1 MLQRI
6 FFSCLLIIG
15 FKVAGAQTK
24 PYNNEMYVWNHS
36 WIVAKP
42 SNTSLPQV
50 LVIGDSHAERYYP
63 VVNNLLKDKATVSKI
78 TTSLSMG
85 DPTFMSHLSGL
96 LGNFTFDY
104 IFFNNGLHGVLYS
117 PAEYA
122 SYVSKVYKLLKKNNP
137 SATIIWVNTTARR
150 VPNNLDSFDAY
161 HQDVI
166 ERNKYVAAFC
176 AKKNV
181 KVLDFFSLTVNDKS
195 LFTQDGIHVNEA
207 GVAAQ
212 AKLIA
217 EVVK

>member
-1 MLQRI
+1 MKNII
-6 FFSCLLIIG
+6 FG
-15 FKVAGAQTK
+15 FALFVCISAGAQSK

-36 WIVAKP
+36 WIVARP
-42 SNTSLPQV
+42 EMSSQPQV
-50 LVIGDSHAERYYP
+50 LVIGDSHVERYYP
-63 VVNNLLKDKATVSKI
+63 VVNNLLKDKAVVSKI

-85 DPTFMSHLSGL
+85 DATFMPQLAGL
-96 LGNFTFDY
+96 LAGHKFDY
-104 IFFNNGLHGVLYS
+104 VFFNNGLHGVLYS
-117 PAEYA
+117 PAQYA
-122 SYVSKVYKLLKKNNP
+122 SYISKVYKLLKKNNP
-137 SATIIWVNTTARR
+137 SATIVWVNTTARR

-176 AKKNV
+176 AKKDV

-217 EVVK
+217 AEVK

>member
-1 MLQRI
+1 MRNIICFLLMLASITLQ
-6 FFSCLLIIG
+6 
-15 FKVAGAQTK
+15 AQTK
-24 PYNNEMYVWNHS
+24 SYNNETISWNHS
-36 WIVAKP
+36 WIVKSTPAQ
-42 SNTSLPQV
+42 NLPNV
-50 LVIGDSHAERYYP
+50 LLIGDSHVERYYP
-63 VVNNLLKDKATVSKI
+63 VVNNLLKDKAVVSKI

-85 DPTFMSHLSGL
+85 DATFMPQLAGL
-96 LGNFTFDY
+96 LAGHKFDY

-117 PAEYA
+117 PSEYA
-122 SYVSKVYKLLKKNNP
+122 SYISKVYKLLKKNNP
-137 SATIIWVNTTARR
+137 LATIIWVNATARR

-217 EVVK
+217 AEVK

>member
-1 MLQRI
+1 MKNI
-6 FFSCLLIIG
+6 ICGLLLFVCIS
-15 FKVAGAQTK
+15 AGAQTK
-24 PYNNEMYVWNHS
+24 SYNNETISWNHS
-36 WIVAKP
+36 WIVKSTPAQ
-42 SNTSLPQV
+42 NLPNV
-50 LVIGDSHAERYYP
+50 LLIGDSHVERYYP
-63 VVNNLLKDKATVSKI
+63 VVNNLLKDKAVVSKI

-85 DPTFMSHLSGL
+85 DPSFMPQLAGL
-96 LGNFTFDY
+96 LAGHKFDY

-122 SYVSKVYKLLKKNNP
+122 SYISKVYKLLTKNNP

-181 KVLDFFSLTVNDKS
+181 KVLDFFTLTVNDKS

-217 EVVK
+217 AEVK

>member
-1 MLQRI
+1 MKI
-6 FFSCLLIIG
+6 YICGLLLFASIS
-15 FKVAGAQTK
+15 AGAQTK
-24 PYNNEMYVWNHS
+24 ASKNEMYVWNHS
-36 WIVAKP
+36 WIIAKP
-42 SNTSLPQV
+42 SNTSQPQV

-63 VVNNLLKDKATVSKI
+63 VVANLLKDKATVSKI

-85 DPTFMSHLSGL
+85 DPTFIPHLSGL
-96 LGNFTFDY
+96 LGDFKFDY

-122 SYVSKVYKLLKKNNP
+122 SYISKVYKLLKKNNP
-137 SATIIWVNTTARR
+137 SVNIIWVNTTARR

-217 EVVK
+217 AEVK

>member
-1 MLQRI
+1 MKNIICI
-6 FFSCLLIIG
+6 FALFVCIS
-15 FKVAGAQTK
+15 AGGQTK
-24 PYNNEMYVWNHS
+24 SYNNETISWNHS
-36 WIVAKP
+36 WIVKSTPAQ
-42 SNTSLPQV
+42 NLPNV
-50 LVIGDSHAERYYP
+50 LLIGDSHVERYYP
-63 VVNNLLKDKATVSKI
+63 VVNNLLKDKAVVSKI

-85 DPTFMSHLSGL
+85 DVTFMPQLAGL
-96 LGNFTFDY
+96 LAGHKFDY

-122 SYVSKVYKLLKKNNP
+122 SYISKVYKLLTKNNP
-137 SATIIWVNTTARR
+137 SVKFVWANTTARR
-150 VPNNLDSFDAY
+150 VPNKLDSFDAY
-161 HQDVI
+161 HADVI

-181 KVLDFFSLTVNDKS
+181 KVLDFFGLTVNDKS

-217 EVVK
+217 AEVK

>member
-1 MLQRI
+1 MKNI
-6 FFSCLLIIG
+6 ICGLLLFVYIS
-15 FKVAGAQTK
+15 AGAQTK
-24 PYNNEMYVWNHS
+24 SHNNETISWNHS
-36 WIVAKP
+36 WIVKSTPAQ
-42 SNTSLPQV
+42 NLPNV
-50 LVIGDSHAERYYP
+50 LLIGDSHVERYYP
-63 VVNNLLKDKATVSKI
+63 VVNNLLKDKAVVSKI

-85 DPTFMSHLSGL
+85 DATFMPQLAGL
-96 LGNFTFDY
+96 LAGHKFDY

-117 PAEYA
+117 PSEYA
-122 SYVSKVYKLLKKNNP
+122 SYISKVYKLLKKNNP
-137 SATIIWVNTTARR
+137 LATIIWVNTTARR

-217 EVVK
+217 AEVK

>member
-1 MLQRI
+1 MKNIICFLLMLASITLQ
-6 FFSCLLIIG
+6 
-15 FKVAGAQTK
+15 AQTK
-24 PYNNEMYVWNHS
+24 SYNNETISWNHS
-36 WIVAKP
+36 WIVKSTPAQ
-42 SNTSLPQV
+42 NLPNV
-50 LVIGDSHAERYYP
+50 LLIGDSHVERYYP
-63 VVNNLLKDKATVSKI
+63 VVNNLLKDKAVVSKI

-85 DPTFMSHLSGL
+85 DATFMPQLAGL
-96 LGNFTFDY
+96 LAGHKFDY

-122 SYVSKVYKLLKKNNP
+122 SYIIKVYKLLKKNNP
-137 SATIIWVNTTARR
+137 LATIIWVNITARR
-150 VPNNLDSFDAY
+150 LPNQLDSFDAY

-217 EVVK
+217 AEVK

>member
-1 MLQRI
+1 MKNII
-6 FFSCLLIIG
+6 FRLLLFVCIS
-15 FKVAGAQTK
+15 AGAQTK

-36 WIVAKP
+36 WIVARP
-42 SNTSLPQV
+42 EMSSQPQV

-63 VVNNLLKDKATVSKI
+63 VVNNLLKDKATISKI

-85 DPTFMSHLSGL
+85 DPTFMRHLSGL
-96 LGNFTFDY
+96 LGDYTFDY

-117 PAEYA
+117 PVQYA
-122 SYVSKVYKLLKKNNP
+122 SYISKVYKLLKKNNP
-137 SATIIWVNTTARR
+137 SANIIWVNTTARR
-150 VPNNLDSFDAY
+150 VPNQLDSFDAY
-161 HQDVI
+161 HLDVI

-217 EVVK
+217 AEVK

>member
-1 MLQRI
+1 MKI
-6 FFSCLLIIG
+6 YICGLLLFASIST
-15 FKVAGAQTK
+15 GAQTK
-24 PYNNEMYVWNHS
+24 ASNNEMYVWNHS
-36 WIVAKP
+36 WIIAKP
-42 SNTSLPQV
+42 SNTSQPQV

-63 VVNNLLKDKATVSKI
+63 VVANLLKDKATVSKI

-85 DPTFMSHLSGL
+85 DPTFIPHLSGL
-96 LGNFTFDY
+96 LGDYTFDY

-122 SYVSKVYKLLKKNNP
+122 SYISKVYKLLKKNNP
-137 SATIIWVNTTARR
+137 SGNIIWVNTTARR

-176 AKKNV
+176 AKKNL

-217 EVVK
+217 AEVK

>member
-1 MLQRI
+1 MKNIICFLLMLASITLQ
-6 FFSCLLIIG
+6 
-15 FKVAGAQTK
+15 AQTK
-24 PYNNEMYVWNHS
+24 SYNNETISWNHS
-36 WIVAKP
+36 WIVKSTPAQ
-42 SNTSLPQV
+42 NLPNV
-50 LVIGDSHAERYYP
+50 LLIGDSHVERYYP
-63 VVNNLLKDKATVSKI
+63 VVNNLLKDKAVVSKI

-85 DPTFMSHLSGL
+85 DATFMPQLAGL
-96 LGNFTFDY
+96 LAGHKFDY

-122 SYVSKVYKLLKKNNP
+122 SYIIKVYKLLKKNNP
-137 SATIIWVNTTARR
+137 LATIIWVNTTARR
-150 VPNNLDSFDAY
+150 LPNQLDSFDAY

-217 EVVK
+217 AEVK

>member
-1 MLQRI
+1 MKNIISFLLLLASITLQ
-6 FFSCLLIIG
+6 
-15 FKVAGAQTK
+15 AQTK
-24 PYNNEMYVWNHS
+24 SYNNETISWNHS
-36 WIVAKP
+36 WIVKSTPAQ
-42 SNTSLPQV
+42 NLPNI
-50 LVIGDSHAERYYP
+50 LLIGDSHVERYYP
-63 VVNNLLKDKATVSKI
+63 VVNNLLKDKAVVSKI

-85 DPTFMSHLSGL
+85 DATFMPQLAGL
-96 LGNFTFDY
+96 LAGHKFDY

-117 PAEYA
+117 PAQYA
-122 SYVSKVYKLLKKNNP
+122 SYISKVYKLLKKNNP

-166 ERNKYVAAFC
+166 ERNKYVATFC

-212 AKLIA
+212 AKMIA
-217 EVVK
+217 AQVK

>member
-1 MLQRI
+1 V
-6 FFSCLLIIG
+6 LL
-15 FKVAGAQTK
+15 
-24 PYNNEMYVWNHS
+24 
-36 WIVAKP
+36 
-42 SNTSLPQV
+42 
-50 LVIGDSHAERYYP
+50 IGDSHVERYYP
-63 VVNNLLKDKATVSKI
+63 VVNNLLKDKAVVSKI
-78 TTSLSMG
+78 TTSLGMG
-85 DPTFMSHLSGL
+85 DATFMPQLAGL
-96 LGNFTFDY
+96 LAGHKFDY

-122 SYVSKVYKLLKKNNP
+122 SYISKVYKLLTKNNP
-137 SATIIWVNTTARR
+137 SVKFVWANTTARR
-150 VPNNLDSFDAY
+150 VPNKLDSFDAY

-181 KVLDFFSLTVNDKS
+181 KVIDFFSLTVNDKS

-217 EVVK
+217 AEVK

>member
-1 MLQRI
+1 MKNI
-6 FFSCLLIIG
+6 ICGLLLFVCIS
-15 FKVAGAQTK
+15 AGAQTK

-36 WIVAKP
+36 WIVARP
-42 SNTSLPQV
+42 EMSSQPQV
-50 LVIGDSHAERYYP
+50 LVIGDSHVERYYP
-63 VVNNLLKDKATVSKI
+63 VVNNLLKDKAVVSKI

-85 DPTFMSHLSGL
+85 DATFMPQLAGL
-96 LGNFTFDY
+96 LAGHKFDY

-117 PAEYA
+117 PAQYA
-122 SYVSKVYKLLKKNNP
+122 SYISKVYKLLKKNNP
-137 SATIIWVNTTARR
+137 SATIVWVNTSARR

-176 AKKNV
+176 AKKDV
-181 KVLDFFSLTVNDKS
+181 KVLDFFSLTVKDKS

-217 EVVK
+217 AEVK

>member
-1 MLQRI
+1 MKNIISFLLLLASITLQ
-6 FFSCLLIIG
+6 
-15 FKVAGAQTK
+15 AQTK
-24 PYNNEMYVWNHS
+24 SYNNETISWNHS
-36 WIVAKP
+36 WIVKSTPAQ
-42 SNTSLPQV
+42 NLPNI
-50 LVIGDSHAERYYP
+50 LLIGDSHVERYYP
-63 VVNNLLKDKATVSKI
+63 VVNNLLKDKAVVSKI

-85 DPTFMSHLSGL
+85 DATFMPQLAGL
-96 LGNFTFDY
+96 LAGHKFDY

-117 PAEYA
+117 PPQYA
-122 SYVSKVYKLLKKNNP
+122 SYISKVYKLLKKNNP

-166 ERNKYVAAFC
+166 ERNKYVATFC

-212 AKLIA
+212 AKMIA
-217 EVVK
+217 AQVK